1 MDEGKDRIGRGTG
14 SMAVVPDLG
23 AVLEPRREDKAVQG
37 EQTGA
42 YADGRLLST
51 RELVSRILQTGS
63 RLVSKEI
70 ELAKAEVKADLAA
83 ELAMLK
89 MLAAAAVGVLLG
101 VNLLLVAVV
110 FALAHWIPGWL
121 AALGLGG
128 IILVAS
134 AMVGYIGWQRRVTAP
149 LAVTRKALTED
160 LQWVKER
167 IA

>member
-23 AVLEPRREDKAVQG
+23 AVLERRREDKAVEG

-51 RELVSRILQTGS
+51 RELVSRILKTGS

-70 ELAKAEVKADLAA
+70 ELARAEVKADLAA
-83 ELAMLK
+83 ELTMIK
-89 MLAAAAVGVLLG
+89 MLAAAAIGALLG
-101 VNLLLVAVV
+101 VNLLLVAAV
-110 FALAHWIPGWL
+110 FALTHWMPGWL
-121 AALGLGG
+121 AALVLAG
-128 IILVAS
+128 ILLVAS
-134 AMVGYIGWQRRVTAP
+134 AVVGYIGWQRRVTSP

-160 LQWVKER
+160 LRWAKER

>member
-1 MDEGKDRIGRGTG
+1 MDEGKDRIGHGNG
-14 SMAVVPDLG
+14 STAVVPDRG
-23 AVLEPRREDKAVQG
+23 AALEPPREDTGVG
-37 EQTGA
+37 GRQTGGH
-42 YADGRLLST
+42 ADGRLLST
-51 RELVSRILQTGS
+51 RELVSRILKTGS

-70 ELAKAEVKADLAA
+70 ELARAEVKADLAA
-83 ELAMLK
+83 ELAMIK

-110 FALAHWIPGWL
+110 FALTHWIPGWL
-121 AALGLGG
+121 AALLLGG

-134 AMVGYIGWQRRVTAP
+134 AVVGYVGWQRRVTAP

>member
-1 MDEGKDRIGRGTG
+1 MDQAKDRIGRGNG
-14 SMAVVPDLG
+14 STAVVPDRG
-23 AVLEPRREDKAVQG
+23 AALEPPRVDKGVGG
-37 EQTGA
+37 EQTGTH
-42 YADGRLLST
+42 ADGRLLST
-51 RELVSRILQTGS
+51 RELVSRILKTGS

-70 ELAKAEVKADLAA
+70 ELARAEVKADLAA
-83 ELAMLK
+83 EVAMIK

-101 VNLLLVAVV
+101 VNLLLVAAV

-121 AALGLGG
+121 AALVLGG

-134 AMVGYIGWQRRVTAP
+134 AVVGYIGWQRRVTSP
-149 LAVTRKALTED
+149 LAVTRKTVRED